1 MPLKYSKVIGRPTGL
16 YLALLAAGTDTAP
29 ADVTVTVDAAGAT
42 AGANLIP
49 ITDPGT
55 AIPKNTVLTFTR
67 AAGSP
72 ATMIVVVTADFPSGG
87 SGDLAVEM
95 YEGEDG
101 AGLDYALA
109 SGDAAAWDQLY
120 TVVGTED
127 APYNLNPQ
135 TQDLNPT
142 VYGATSGISV
152 STPIVQS
159 VAPSIDRSGLFLA
172 SGQLTQDIM
181 QFGDTNRN
189 WWAKQVIPDAAGA
202 IYATREGLCRV
213 TNVSEPK
220 PAGDLIRL
228 NYSIRFVNAKPAL
241 TFA

>member
-16 YLALLAAGTDTAP
+16 YLALLAAGVSAEP
-29 ADVTVTVDAAGAT
+29 SDVTVTVDTGGAAAGAN
-42 AGANLIP
+42 AIP
-49 ITDPGT
+49 IADPGT

-72 ATMIVVVTADFPSGG
+72 ATEIVVVTADFTAG
-87 SGDLAVEM
+87 SAGDLAVEM
-95 YEGEDG
+95 YEGEEG

-109 SGDAAAWDQLY
+109 AADAAAWDQLY

-127 APYNLNPQ
+127 SPYNLNPQ
-135 TQDLNPT
+135 TQDLNPS
-142 VYGATSGISV
+142 VYGSTSGISV

-172 SGQLTQDIM
+172 EGQLVQDIM

-189 WWAKQVIPDAAGA
+189 WWCKQVIPDADGNA
-202 IYATREGLCRV
+202 YATREGLARV
-213 TNVSEPK
+213 TNVTEPK

-228 NYSIRFVNAKPAL
+228 NYSIRFVNAKPTL